1 MFSLRVG
8 HPVVMHKN
16 RIIGQSI
23 MTVFLLIAHF
33 FSCLR
38 MFGYRAMVLCLFNC
52 LSFWV
57 EVICVFIKFVMFSDW
72 EYSVLNIGQSI
83 VADGILRIKGAAF
96 IHVDAVYDITRVL
109 ACVNLFCCWL
119 LISLVLRLPDLGDH
133 HLFIHIF
140 GLLSDIRSMT
150 STSNK
155 GSWRKRLVQGMNHVN
170 FALTQNTISY
180 YTAQTN

>member
-8 HPVVMHKN
+8 HPVVMHKR
-16 RIIGQSI
+16 RISGQSI
-23 MTVFLLIAHF
+23 MIVFLLSAHF

-38 MFGYRAMVLCLFNC
+38 MFGYRAMALCLFNC

-57 EVICVFIKFVMFSDW
+57 EGIYITFVMFSDW

-83 VADGILRIKGAAF
+83 VMDGILRIKVAAF
-96 IHVDAVYDITRVL
+96 IHVDAVYDITRLL
-109 ACVNLFCCWL
+109 ACVNLFCSWL

-150 STSNK
+150 NTWNK

-170 FALTQNTISY
+170 FVLTQNTISY